1 MFIREYQSLVRL
13 VFFTNYFFLVWLRYT
28 EDNQTEIGSE
38 NELFLFFLKMLQVY
52 NKVDQISIEE
62 VDRLASQQNSV
73 VISCGM
79 KLNLDYLLEQL
90 WEYLALICLYTKKRG
105 GKV

>member
-1 MFIREYQSLVRL
+1 MNDCLLV
-13 VFFTNYFFLVWLRYT
+13 
-28 EDNQTEIGSE
+28 
-38 NELFLFFLKMLQVY
+38 KMLQVY

-62 VDRLASQQNSV
+62 IDRLARQLNSV

-105 GKV
+105 GNF